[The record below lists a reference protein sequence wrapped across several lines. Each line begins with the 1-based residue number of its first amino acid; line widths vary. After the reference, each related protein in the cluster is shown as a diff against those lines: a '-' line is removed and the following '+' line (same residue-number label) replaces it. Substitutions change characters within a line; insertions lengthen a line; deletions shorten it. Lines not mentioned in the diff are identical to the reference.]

1 MYERHGPYKPP
12 VAARNHVMRREQA
25 TTRRSVSRC
34 PPVQLPHAS
43 RALEWQPKAGDSRG
57 TEVGAGVVGRHV
69 AARAALLAIVLPVV
83 AALLEPQVSSVA
95 LPAAAQPNAFFDPLD
110 GSPSSPQPWRPDN
123 WDVTVH
129 SRDRD
134 TWKSL
139 NPMQA
144 HHGADCAPP
153 PAVHEM
159 SAYEDAVFLCRDHL
173 MTAIRGDGYGAI
185 YLTPNQMLDFSAG
198 EAVLRF
204 DMSTLRTSDRD
215 WVDIWITPF
224 ADNLQAPLDD
234 WLPDLNGV
242 PRNAVHIRMDDV
254 AGETVF
260 RAFVVHEFRVE
271 PVPGSSTGYERF
283 LTPSAIQRDT
293 FELRLSRTHLSFG
306 MPDFGYRWVDA
317 SVSDLVWTRGVVQ
330 LAHHSYNPT
339 KGTGSNAGGGTGL
352 GAANTWHWDN
362 VSIAPAMP
370 FTMLRADRR
379 FVDATTP
386 PRVAFS
392 AAAPHGAHLRF
403 AGIGENLELSVD
415 GGATWQ
421 PALKQ
426 AQMKAA
432 DEHFKSYWTPIP
444 AGVDSVQFRGSEGWF
459 GPWMVRDIAIWAL

>member
-1 MYERHGPYKPP
+1 MAGRGVTPGT
-12 VAARNHVMRREQA
+12 VLA
-25 TTRRSVSRC
+25 TI
-34 PPVQLPHAS
+34 
-43 RALEWQPKAGDSRG
+43 AL
-57 TEVGAGVVGRHV
+57 
-69 AARAALLAIVLPVV
+69 ALVV
-83 AALLEPQVSSVA
+83 AFLEPQGSLVT

-110 GSPSSPQPWRPDN
+110 GTPSAPQPWRPAN

-144 HHGADCAPP
+144 QHGADCAPP

-185 YLTPNQMLDFSAG
+185 YLTPNHMLDFSAE

-242 PRNAVHIRMDDV
+242 PRNAVHVRMDDI

-260 RAFVVHEFRVE
+260 RAFAVRDFNPE
-271 PVPGSSTGYERF
+271 PIPASSTGYERF
-283 LTPSAIQRDT
+283 LTPSAVQRDT
-293 FELRLSRTHLSFG
+293 FELRVSRTHLRFG
-306 MPDFGYRWVDA
+306 MPELGYRWIDA
-317 SVSDLVWTRGVVQ
+317 PLPELPWTMGVVQ
-330 LAHHSYNPT
+330 LAHHSYSPT
-339 KGTGSNAGGGTGL
+339 KGSGSNAGGGPGS
-352 GAANTWHWDN
+352 GSANTWHWDN
-362 VSIAPAMP
+362 VSMAPARL
-370 FTMLRADRR
+370 FTLLRADRR
-379 FVDATTP
+379 FVDSTTTTAVWFP
-386 PRVAFS
+386 
-392 AAAPHGAHLRF
+392 AAAPQSAYLRF
-403 AGIGENLELSVD
+403 AGIGEDLELSVD

-421 PALKQ
+421 PALRQ

-444 AGVDSVQFRGSEGWF
+444 AGVDSVQFRGADGWF
-459 GPWMVRDIAIWAL
+459 GAWMVRDISIWAL